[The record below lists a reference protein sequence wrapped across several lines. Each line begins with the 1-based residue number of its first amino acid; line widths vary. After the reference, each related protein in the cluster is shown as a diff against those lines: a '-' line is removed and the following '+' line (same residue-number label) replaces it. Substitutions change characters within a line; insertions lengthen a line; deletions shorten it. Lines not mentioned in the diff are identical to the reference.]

1 MLDFDASEES
11 VCAFYGLELPYP
23 DKLSEVWRGGTPLG
37 VEDVAA
43 LLLEE
48 QFDALLRL
56 GTPEAEA
63 GDAGHEDPL
72 GLPRAVELLVARGAV
87 LDRHDA
93 RLAALLV
100 RSPAFLPHTYLT
112 LVHHELSMAELV
124 RALRYLEKNIEGLTL
139 ELRRAIDANYVEFA
153 ACKRAID
160 GVLAEF
166 ERTRTLAQQQRA
178 SAKVYTPGRTAG
190 GGDSLVGDLDAGLKN
205 LLTTTSLM
213 IKPIVDRKLRQ
224 DKLTRLIAFVEAHR
238 ELVNLPSRL
247 VACLREQQHDRFV
260 ELYHEYR
267 RRRDAMPPADERLYN
282 TVLVRTFTEVD
293 AIVEEYRKKTYQ
305 ELLSTDH
312 DADGGARG
320 TRDPSRA
327 RFVTLLD
334 KLYELAPQ
342 RSAAA
347 PNPIREFLVLQVD
360 GLQQE
365 FTHQYRKF
373 EVKFAAMQRKLVAY
387 LNSLSSFREGGS
399 NVLYIGAKY
408 AAVEEH
414 VASDAGGAAGG
425 AGGAS
430 DAAILEVFDASDSL
444 DVSII
449 SETWLVLH
457 NFVVY
462 LDEMLVD
469 KMAKFVRNYAHYHGG
484 GTVAPVD
491 ADGAVRDQFV
501 KLMVTVAARLVAVF
515 DDRSKSS
522 STTRDLVELTPQLY
536 DSFVPNHSNLLSAIH
551 YLTHIQRRLNS
562 VLTRVGKAVNAVSR
576 SNDTNAI
583 IKSLRNSLTVINQ
596 RIVEAVCAV
605 WVNDCSQFYDLEA
618 WEVQPPGDGG
628 SCTRIVGT
636 MECYEKFVLTKVAQ
650 LVATKETNDDAI
662 PGEPVRIV
670 AAHVSK
676 RVFVSIEIQFVRLLN
691 VLVNLILKSYAI
703 EKAKLEHGIYKV
715 LARNNFDE
723 LARHTFP
730 ALIAK
735 FDRVFQN
742 TLSQQ
747 NMRIYADIDKA
758 SLTILDD
765 VLARERKLVD
775 DIVVKHFS
783 HTIYLTGRAGVVE
796 VDAFVYD
803 ALVHFVTL
811 VRTVKPLTG
820 ADTFVTILNEL
831 QTYFLNVVLENMRAV
846 PHDQHY
852 MPMVANL
859 RLSLNFFLEVFAQS
873 PALQLNHHCV
883 KLIDILFNEIDDA
896 GEPPYTEHEFD
907 AILAANLKAS
917 EIEFNLFY

>member
-11 VCAFYGLELPYP
+11 VCAFYGLESPFP
-23 DKLSEVWRGGTPLG
+23 DKLSDVWRGGTPLG
-37 VEDVAA
+37 VEEVAG
-43 LLLEE
+43 LSLDE

-63 GDAGHEDPL
+63 GDAGYEDPL
-72 GLPRAVELLVARGAV
+72 GLPRAVESLVARGAV
-87 LDRHDA
+87 SDRHDA
-93 RLAALLV
+93 RLAALSV
-100 RSPAFLPHTYLT
+100 RSPSFSPHTYLSV
-112 LVHHELSMAELV
+112 VHHESSMAELV
-124 RALRYLEKNIEGLTL
+124 RALRYLEKNIEGSTS

-153 ACKRAID
+153 VCKRAID
-160 GVLAEF
+160 SVLEEF
-166 ERTRTLAQQQRA
+166 KRTRTLAQQQRA
-178 SAKVYTPGRTAG
+178 SAKVYTPGRAAAA
-190 GGDSLVGDLDAGLKN
+190 GDSLVADLDAGLKN

-213 IKPIVDRKLRQ
+213 IKPIVDRKSRQ
-224 DKLTRLIAFVEAHR
+224 DKLARLIEFVQSHR
-238 ELVNLPSRL
+238 ELVDLPSRL

-267 RRRDAMPPADERLYN
+267 RRREAMPPADEPLYN
-282 TVLVRTFTEVD
+282 TVLVRTFKEVD

-312 DADGGARG
+312 EADGGARG
-320 TRDPSRA
+320 ARNTSRA
-327 RFVTLLD
+327 RFATLLD

-360 GLQQE
+360 GLQSE
-365 FTHQYRKF
+365 FTYQYRKF
-373 EVKFAAMQRKLVAY
+373 ESKFAAMQRKLVAY

-399 NVLYIGAKY
+399 NVSYIGAKY
-408 AAVEEH
+408 TAVEEH
-414 VASDAGGAAGG
+414 VANDVGAAGA

-462 LDEMLVD
+462 LDEMFVD

-484 GTVAPVD
+484 GASAPVD

-501 KLMVTVAARLVAVF
+501 KLMVTVATRLVAVF

-522 STTRDLVELTPQLY
+522 STTRDLVESTPQLY
-536 DSFVPNHSNLLSAIH
+536 DSFVPHHSNSLSAIH

-583 IKSLRNSLTVINQ
+583 IKSLRNSSTVINQ

-605 WVNDCSQFYDLEA
+605 WVNDCSQFYDLET
-618 WEVQPPGDGG
+618 WEVQPAGDGG
-628 SCTRIVGT
+628 SCTRTVGT

-650 LVATKETNDDAI
+650 LVSMKETDDDAI

-670 AAHVSK
+670 AAHPSK
-676 RVFVSIEIQFVRLLN
+676 RVFVSIEIQFVRSLN
-691 VLVNLILKSYAI
+691 VLVNSILKSYAI
-703 EKAKLEHGIYKV
+703 EKAKSEHGIYKV
-715 LARNNFDE
+715 LARNNFDV

-742 TLSQQ
+742 NLSQQ

-765 VLARERKLVD
+765 VLARERKLID
-775 DIVVKHFS
+775 DIVVKHFT
-783 HTIYLTGRAGVVE
+783 HTIYLTGRAGVAA

-803 ALVHFVTL
+803 TLVHFVTL
-811 VRTVKPLTG
+811 VHTIKPLTG

-859 RLSLNFFLEVFAQS
+859 RLSLNFYLEVFAQS
-873 PALQLNHHCV
+873 PTLQLNQHCV

-907 AILAANLKAS
+907 AILAANLKESAV
-917 EIEFNLFY
+917 EFNSFY